1 MNRYQGKGTR
11 MKTRTVAILLLL
23 LVTVAAWAQSDKA
36 SVLRPPKGH
45 RLAIM
50 VFEDFQCPQ
59 CSRVEP
65 LLSGAAKTYKIPLIR
80 HDFPIPGHNWSFDA
94 HVMARSFDATSPEL
108 GEEFRH
114 WILQN
119 QRGIIKTNLRQM
131 ADKFAAEHKTTLPMI
146 VDPSGAL
153 AAKVNA
159 DAAIGRNLGINE
171 TPTIYVVGDTQ
182 RSVPYIQVTDT
193 NQLFQTIDQMK
204 RQVEAEA
211 PAVKAPAKKKTTTA
225 SK

>member
-1 MNRYQGKGTR
+1 
-11 MKTRTVAILLLL
+11 MKLRIAAVLTLL
-23 LVTVAAWAQSDKA
+23 LVTIAAVAQTDTH

-50 VFEDFQCPQ
+50 VFEDLQCPQ
-59 CSRVEP
+59 CSSVEP
-65 LLSGAAKTYKIPLIR
+65 LLAGAAKTYKIPLIR

-94 HVMARSFDATSPEL
+94 HVMARHFDSASPEL

-119 QRGIIKTNLRQM
+119 QRSIIKSNLRQM

-146 VDPSGAL
+146 VDPTGTFT
-153 AAKVNA
+153 AKVNA
-159 DAAIGRNLGINE
+159 DAAIGRTIGINQ
-171 TPTIYVVGDTQ
+171 TPTIYIVGDVQ
-182 RSVPYIQVTDT
+182 RSAPYIQVTDFG
-193 NQLFQTIDQMK
+193 QLFQTIDQMK

-211 PAVKAPAKKKTTTA
+211 PPAKAPVKKKATTPAVK
-225 SK
+225 